1 MNSTAIF
8 ALLLLVA
15 VVAEASP
22 RRGGL
27 SDGLVDALVE
37 ANAVVEWFVEDNDF
51 DGTCAA
57 SAASAELNE
66 ITIEKEEGGRRRGP
80 PSFMR
85 EARKAACKDAEDG
98 DEICLCARVTGDDDL
113 ESEFALTCGTC
124 EFGLIPD
131 DIGED
136 KDEVDDVIDDLED
149 ALGIDSSE
157 ENDSKENDS
166 KENDS
171 KENDS

>member
-1 MNSTAIF
+1 MGIPSSAIMNSTVIF

-37 ANAVVEWFVEDNDF
+37 ANAVVEWFVEDSDF
-51 DGTCAA
+51 DGTCAK

-66 ITIEKEEGGRRRGP
+66 ITIEADDGEEGRRRGL
-80 PSFMR
+80 MR
-85 EARKAACKDAEDG
+85 EARKAACKDVEDG
-98 DEICLCARVTGDDDL
+98 DEMCLCARVTGDDDL

-136 KDEVDDVIDDLED
+136 KDEEV
-149 ALGIDSSE
+149 ASNRGGCNRRE
-157 ENDSKENDS
+157 ESD
-166 KENDS
+166 
-171 KENDS
+171 